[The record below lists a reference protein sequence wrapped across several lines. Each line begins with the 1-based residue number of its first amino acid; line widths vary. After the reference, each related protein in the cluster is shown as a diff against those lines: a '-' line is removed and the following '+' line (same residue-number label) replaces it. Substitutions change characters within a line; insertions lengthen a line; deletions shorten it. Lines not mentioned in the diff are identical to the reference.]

1 MPVATGMS
9 RRVAKIAY
17 FVSSPANPGRSA
29 ARRTQLQAVQG
40 RCEGDPL
47 QLLAL
52 DPMCTPQPRHET
64 DGCRDGA
71 GKHRKPRDPAALE
84 R

>member
-17 FVSSPANPGRSA
+17 FVELAGKSRQLDCQEDPAE
-29 ARRTQLQAVQG
+29 AVQG
-40 RCEGDPL
+40 RCKGDPL

-52 DPMCTPQPRHET
+52 DPMCAPQPRHET

-71 GKHRKPRDPAALE
+71 GQHREPCDSAALE